1 MRFKFYTADDIKED
15 YDQLPGSS
23 ELNFKADF
31 LWILPKVS
39 FHLKMHPLGWS
50 PWDCFLD
57 DFLMVKKNEEGIMVE
72 IVKKGKLK
80 I

>member
-1 MRFKFYTADDIKED
+1 MRFKFYIADDIKED

-23 ELNFKADF
+23 ELNIKADF
-31 LWILPKVS
+31 LWNLPKVS

-50 PWDCFLD
+50 PWDWLSD
-57 DFLMVKKNEEGIMVE
+57 DFLMVKKNEGGTLVE
-72 IVKKGKLK
+72 IVKNGKFN